1 MRSHHSKKA
10 TQHKQR
16 MPVTHPS
23 TSYSDE
29 SRALDLGEVV
39 GMGYNQPQLGQQSV
53 VIEENSLENYNK
65 KFPDHACFLNDESFL
80 LI

>member
-1 MRSHHSKKA
+1 MRSRHSKKA

-16 MPVTHPS
+16 TPVTHLS

-29 SRALDLGEVV
+29 SRALDLGELV

-65 KFPDHACFLNDESFL
+65 KFPDHACFLNDDSFL